1 MTPRPRLLAA
11 LAACAAALAVL
22 ADPAQASPADAAAAP
37 APAAPAAA
45 PAAVRVPAVPADTP
59 AEAAAPSAPPRTG
72 FETSGGARWTGLD
85 EEERFLTAVD
95 RGSERATLT
104 TLGTTRQG
112 RPLRLVRVGAAP
124 GPAATTVLLVCGQH
138 GDEPSGREACLT
150 TVRDLAYA
158 RDARTLRFLARTT
171 VLALPTANPDG
182 RAANTRHNADGV
194 DVNRDHIALSTA
206 EARATARV
214 LRDHRPHVVLDLHEY
229 AGTPPYYV
237 KDLLALWPRNLNT
250 RQAVHHESRTLSEAY
265 VRPAAER
272 AGFTS
277 GLYGIWTDPVTGEA
291 VRQVAG
297 DGQERILRN
306 TTGVKHAVGLLVET
320 RENALPGTGTGTG
333 TGTGGGA
340 GGDPAR
346 DHRRRVASQLA
357 ALDGAFAYVTERRAR
372 ITAATAAAR
381 TAGYADRGPVLLGGA
396 DNDPAGPAETLRN
409 PPCGYR
415 LTPGQYAEWSD
426 ELTLHGVRAV
436 PDAAGA
442 FVPLRQP
449 LRALVPLLLDARAA
463 HRLTAATPVPH
474 C

>member
-11 LAACAAALAVL
+11 LAACAALTVL
-22 ADPAQASPADAAAAP
+22 ADPAQASPADAAAAS
-37 APAAPAAA
+37 
-45 PAAVRVPAVPADTP
+45 V
-59 AEAAAPSAPPRTG
+59 PSAPPRTG
-72 FETSGGARWTGLD
+72 FEASGGARWTGLD
-85 EEERFLTAVD
+85 EEERFLAAVD

-250 RQAVHHESRTLSEAY
+250 GPAVHHESRTLSEAY

-277 GLYGIWTDPVTGEA
+277 GLYGIWTDPVTGEP

-306 TTGVKHAVGLLVET
+306 TTGVKHAVGLLMET

-333 TGTGGGA
+333 TGGGT

-415 LTPGQYAEWSD
+415 LTTGQYAEWSD
-426 ELTLHGVRAV
+426 ELSLHGVRVV

-463 HRLTAATPVPH
+463 HHLTAATPLPR